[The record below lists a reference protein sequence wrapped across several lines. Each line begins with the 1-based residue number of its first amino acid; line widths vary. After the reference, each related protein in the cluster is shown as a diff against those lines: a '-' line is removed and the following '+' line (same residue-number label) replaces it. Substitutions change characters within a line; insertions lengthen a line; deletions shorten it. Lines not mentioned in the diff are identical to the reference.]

1 MWCTY
6 MMVYTMGFSI
16 HTKIAVFL
24 HVVDGV
30 QWFRFGSEFRISIVW
45 EMRRSLSIIQVV
57 DFLQAST
64 DTLCSVVPF
73 CLYKMGLVLLVFL
86 NPVKAWVISWYQGF
100 GCPVQCITNKFL
112 QLSRSAGTGLKEWIW
127 WMKKVNLA
135 SQLSI
140 WLVEWSPT
148 CALQNAMS
156 NFTAENS
163 SSEDNPCLFRMPLR
177 VFFAFSFGRGTSRLI
192 VFHLPSLKLT

>member
-1 MWCTY
+1 

-16 HTKIAVFL
+16 HTKIAVFFCML
-24 HVVDGV
+24 WMGGWGSMVSV
-30 QWFRFGSEFRISIVW
+30 WFRIYNQYSLR
-45 EMRRSLSIIQVV
+45 MRKILSIIQVV

-86 NPVKAWVISWYQGF
+86 NPVRAWVIQSF
-100 GCPVQCITNKFL
+100 AF
-112 QLSRSAGTGLKEWIW
+112 
-127 WMKKVNLA
+127 
-135 SQLSI
+135 
-140 WLVEWSPT
+140 
-148 CALQNAMS
+148 QNAMS

-177 VFFAFSFGRGTSRLI
+177 FFSLSVLGRGT
-192 VFHLPSLKLT
+192 